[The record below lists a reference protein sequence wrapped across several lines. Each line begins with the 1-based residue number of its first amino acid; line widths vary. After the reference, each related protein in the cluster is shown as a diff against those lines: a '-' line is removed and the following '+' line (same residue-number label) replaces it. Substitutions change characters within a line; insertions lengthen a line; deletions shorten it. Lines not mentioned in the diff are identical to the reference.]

1 MKIVLYRDDNAVVEI
16 EEGLENVEVKGNTVS
31 WQGGRWQG
39 IKLPL
44 LILDDSVTVGET
56 VNEDMLSL
64 DQKESFTFT
73 NLEEEN
79 KMLRERLTFA
89 EDAILFLMDR
99 SG

>member
-1 MKIVLYRDDNAVVEI
+1 MKIVLYKGNAVVEV
-16 EEGLENVEVKGNTVS
+16 EEGLENIEVKGNSVS
-31 WQGGRWQG
+31 WQRGRWQG
-39 IKLPL
+39 IKLPFI
-44 LILDDSVTVGET
+44 ILDDSVTVGDT
-56 VNEDMLSL
+56 VNEELLSL
-64 DQKESFTFT
+64 DQKESFTST